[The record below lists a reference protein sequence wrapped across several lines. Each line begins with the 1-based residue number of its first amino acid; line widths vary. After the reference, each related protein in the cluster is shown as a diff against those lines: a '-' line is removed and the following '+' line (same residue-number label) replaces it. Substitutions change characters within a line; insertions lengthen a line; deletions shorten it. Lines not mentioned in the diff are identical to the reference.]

1 MFWREI
7 KLWVL
12 LLYSDLIGRLGVT
25 DKSEGSKWIY
35 WVSGIITVSR
45 FPTKLSETEDVQSIG
60 VFLTKLQLSSK
71 SLVSCRSFCF
81 ILWSL
86 STSSIWSLA
95 VTPESNSFKLS
106 VDHTLSQI
114 YDLDRCTNIFSI
126 VAFYL
131 LTVLMYDI
139 LAIILSA
146 IVKM

>member
-12 LLYSDLIGRLGVT
+12 SLYTNLIGRLGVT

-35 WVSGIITVSR
+35 RVSGIITVSR

-71 SLVSCRSFCF
+71 SLLSCGPFCF
-81 ILWSL
+81 TLWSL

-95 VTPESNSFKLS
+95 VMPESNSFKLS

-114 YDLDRCTNIFSI
+114 YDLDRYANIFSI

-146 IVKM
+146 IITM

>member
-1 MFWREI
+1 MFCREI

-12 LLYSDLIGRLGVT
+12 SLYTDLIGRLGVT

-35 WVSGIITVSR
+35 WVSGIIAVSR

-71 SLVSCRSFCF
+71 SLLSCGSFCF

-95 VTPESNSFKLS
+95 VMPESNSFKFS

-114 YDLDRCTNIFSI
+114 YDLDRCANIFSI

-146 IVKM
+146 IITM